1 MARSTRVR
9 RDKIERLSGA
19 VRRGRSYD
27 PVLRYLDRV
36 TASDGDSERGPDFR
50 IFSGQV
56 EFGAGWK
63 RTAKESGR
71 EYVSVKLEDPSFA
84 APIYCSLVVSDD
96 PDTFNLI
103 WNRPTAN

>member
-1 MARSTRVR
+1 MATIGTFTK
-9 RDKIERLSGA
+9 DKTGYIGTVNTLALNVKARII
-19 VRRGRSYD
+19 
-27 PVLRYLDRV
+27 
-36 TASDGDSERGPDFR
+36 ASDGDNERGPDFR